1 MSFNVEASLYKDK
14 TDEELVSL
22 SQSGDKNALSVL
34 LRRFKSFVSGVSSR
48 YDGVS
53 LEKDDLFQEGMLG
66 LLSAVYT
73 YSPGKN
79 AAFRTYAG
87 VCVNNSLK
95 SVIRRENENKNIPLN
110 TYIPLDDLNISGGT
124 EPENKLISLEETKA
138 LYSIF
143 DRDLS
148 ALEKKVLLCRL
159 DGLGYAETA
168 AKLNITE
175 KAVDNAMQ
183 RVRAKLKKTII

>member
-183 RVRAKLKKTII
+183 RVRAKLKKIII